1 MAMADAKRHSDAL
14 PSIAYIDLEK
24 IKRENP
30 FYNSRLPTSAAP
42 HMPAPPLVS
51 PSSMYS
57 GPPPPYSYP
66 SSTASSVVGGH
77 TNGYISSPTEPR
89 HVLNEDKKEHQQVPK
104 QSLPS
109 IHEALNRDQP
119 LSITSLLTKTTAAPP
134 PPPPP
139 AQYLPNHSPT
149 SPGYRSYREPPSAG
163 PPFNP
168 TRTQSSP
175 VHHSELP
182 RLLHS
187 PRPAADTSSNR
198 HPSSATRESFYPSML
213 PPRTIPS
220 PAPVSRASIS
230 GLNFRPSPPYESV
243 SRPTPTM
250 NPPHAYASYPIPCSY
265 GPPMPSITSSH
276 QPPSPSINSSWRYGE
291 PEVDR
296 SEEYRRVVA
305 KESMEKR
312 SFGEAVK
319 RHLDNFDLETSLNEI
334 AEGSGRA
341 LEFSRHYGL
350 RAHQTQRSGPIPGSM
365 PSVAECDEM
374 MSYQKRVLDSMQS
387 IKEVIIA
394 QQQALADQRS
404 YEHNYKPAI
413 EADEDGASFHEKL
426 EGSGGFAGADAK
438 KRRGRAAPPGRC
450 HSCNRAETPEWR
462 RGPDGARTL
471 CNACGLHYAK
481 LTRKQMGSKPSASG
495 SNLRPKEMSQGSP

>member
-1 MAMADAKRHSDAL
+1 
-14 PSIAYIDLEK
+14 
-24 IKRENP
+24 
-30 FYNSRLPTSAAP
+30 
-42 HMPAPPLVS
+42 MPAPPLVS

-134 PPPPP
+134 PTPQP

-198 HPSSATRESFYPSML
+198 HPSSAARESFYPSML

-220 PAPVSRASIS
+220 PAPISRASIS
-230 GLNFRPSPPYESV
+230 GLTFRHSPPYESV
-243 SRPTPTM
+243 PRPTPTM

-276 QPPSPSINSSWRYGE
+276 QPPSPSINSNWRYGE

-296 SEEYRRVVA
+296 SDEYRRVAA

-319 RHLDNFDLETSLNEI
+319 RHLDNFDLETSLNEVRDTFKAHCWKILTPTQI

-404 YEHNYKPAI
+404 YEHSYKPVS

-438 KRRGRAAPPGRC
+438 KRRGV
-450 HSCNRAETPEWR
+450 
-462 RGPDGARTL
+462 
-471 CNACGLHYAK
+471 CG
-481 LTRKQMGSKPSASG
+481 Q
-495 SNLRPKEMSQGSP
+495 PK

>member
-1 MAMADAKRHSDAL
+1 DAL
-14 PSIAYIDLEK
+14 PSIGYIDMEK
-24 IKRENP
+24 IKRENS
-30 FYNSRLPTSAAP
+30 FYNSRHPTSAAP
-42 HMPAPPLVS
+42 HMPAPPLIS

-89 HVLNEDKKEHQQVPK
+89 HFVNEDKKEHQQAPK
-104 QSLPS
+104 QSLPP
-109 IHEALNRDQP
+109 IHEALNRESNQP
-119 LSITSLLTKTTAAPP
+119 LSITSLLTKSTGAPP
-134 PPPPP
+134 PPSQT
-139 AQYLPNHSPT
+139 AQYPPSHSPT
-149 SPGYRSYREPPSAG
+149 SPGYRPYREPPSAG
-163 PPFNP
+163 PPFNT

-175 VHHSELP
+175 INHSEP
-182 RLLHS
+182 RQLHS
-187 PRPAADTSSNR
+187 PRPAADTGSNR
-198 HPSSATRESFYPSML
+198 HPSSATRETFYPPML
-213 PPRTIPS
+213 PPRTNLS
-220 PAPVSRASIS
+220 PAPVSRASMS
-230 GLNFRPSPPYESV
+230 GLSFRHSSPPYESV
-243 SRPTPTM
+243 PRPSPTM
-250 NPPHAYASYPIPCSY
+250 NPPHAYASYPMPCSY
-265 GPPMPSITSSH
+265 GPPMPTITSSRP
-276 QPPSPSINSSWRYGE
+276 PPSPSINSHWRYGE
-291 PEVDR
+291 AEVDR
-296 SEEYRRVVA
+296 SEEYRRVAA

-341 LEFSRHYGL
+341 LEFSRHYGA
-350 RAHQTQRSGPIPGSM
+350 RAHQTQRSGPVSGSV

-404 YEHNYKPAI
+404 YEHSYKPAS

-426 EGSGGFAGADAK
+426 EGSGGFAGAEAK